1 MQGKMNNQS
10 NFEKEEQSW
19 GISLSDFKS
28 YGKGVVFK
36 TMWYWHKQT
45 LIAQRNSP
53 EWVIYKSTHI
63 YVYIYSQVIF
73 KNGIKVIQYGKG
85 NLFMKW

>member
-1 MQGKMNNQS
+1 MQGKMKNQS

-19 GISLSDFKS
+19 GISLSDFES

-45 LIAQRNSP
+45 LIAQ
-53 EWVIYKSTHI
+53 
-63 YVYIYSQVIF
+63 
-73 KNGIKVIQYGKG
+73 
-85 NLFMKW
+85 